1 VDKFVYLFPLEV
13 NYKGNFGLPMKN
25 FSVVILA
32 AGAGTRMKSSL
43 PKVMHKLSGK
53 PLIQWSIDAVSSLK
67 PDNIVVVLGHGSEK
81 VEKYL
86 SEIGVKNLKIVYQ
99 KQQLGSAHAVMQ
111 AEKVLKEYNG
121 NILVLNGDAPLI
133 KKATLSSL
141 MKCSQKS
148 GSSVAVLAAEVANPF
163 GYGRIIKKDAFL
175 ERIVEEKD
183 ADIPEKQIKLIN
195 SGIYCFDKN
204 LWKALLKVKLNNA
217 KKEYYITDTIAILK
231 SMGKTASLTVTKDE
245 NEVKGI
251 NNRVELSQAE
261 TLLKDKKIKELL
273 ENGISIVDT
282 SDVYISYDAKIGRD
296 SVIYPGVFVDT
307 GVVLG
312 SNCILKGSSYIIDS
326 KIDSGSTI
334 SYSYINGAV
343 IGKNVKIGPFS
354 HIRPGSVLKDNV
366 KVGNFSETKKA
377 LIAKNSKVNHLS
389 YIGDAEIGEDVNIGA
404 GTITCNYD
412 GVNKH
417 KTIIGNR
424 SFVGSNVNFVAPVK
438 VGENVLIAAGSTVTH
453 NVPSGKLAIA
463 RARQEVK
470 HIKK

>member
-1 VDKFVYLFPLEV
+1 
-13 NYKGNFGLPMKN
+13 MKN

-43 PKVMHKLSGK
+43 PKVVHKLSGK
-53 PLIQWSIDAVSSLK
+53 PLIQWSIDSAASLK

-86 SEIGVKNLKIVYQ
+86 SEIGVKNLNFVYQ

-121 NILVLNGDAPLI
+121 NILVLNGDVPLI

-141 MKCSQKS
+141 MKRNQKS

-163 GYGRIIKKDAFL
+163 GYGRIIKKDNFL

-183 ADIPEKQIKLIN
+183 ADISEKQIKLIN

-204 LWKALLKVKLNNA
+204 LWKALLKVKPTNA
-217 KKEYYITDTIAILK
+217 KKEYYITDTVAILK
-231 SMGKTASLTVTKDE
+231 SMGKIASLTVTKDE

-273 ENGISIVDT
+273 ENGVSIVDT
-282 SDVYISYDAKIGRD
+282 NNVYISYDAKIGRD
-296 SVIYPGVFVDT
+296 SIIYPGVFIDT
-307 GVVLG
+307 SVVLG
-312 SNCILKGSSYIIDS
+312 SNCILKGSSYIINS

-453 NVPSGKLAIA
+453 DVSSGKLAIA
-463 RARQEVK
+463 RARQEVR